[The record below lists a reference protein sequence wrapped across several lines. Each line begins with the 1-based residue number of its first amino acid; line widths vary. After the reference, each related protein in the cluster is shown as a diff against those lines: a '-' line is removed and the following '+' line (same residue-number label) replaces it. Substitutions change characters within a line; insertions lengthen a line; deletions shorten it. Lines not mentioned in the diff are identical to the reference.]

1 MIKLEQMS
9 NYYTQKDLIDFVY
22 EKDDL
27 NDFTKSTLSKFI
39 EDISRQ
45 LIELGYQMNRQPMT
59 LDIHKQYSDLNN
71 TFAEVIFK
79 LLDTE
84 IYSENDIDKILGV
97 FTSNVNLF
105 TDSLCSCVPTYI
117 SIKVEQANDKIQ
129 SVVSKF
135 STEDNGL
142 LDKEDNTISM
152 NTNDNNNDND
162 SDFILNLSDILRK
175 SNSNK
180 PDSTEKHKRF
190 KKYKIKYKR

>member
-39 EDISRQ
+39 DDISRQ
-45 LIELGYQMNRQPMT
+45 LIELSYQMNRQPMT

-84 IYSENDIDKILGV
+84 IYSENDIDKILSV

-105 TDSLCSCVPTYI
+105 TDSLCSCVSTYI

-129 SVVSKF
+129 SIVSKF

-152 NTNDNNNDND
+152 NTNNNDNDND

-175 SNSNK
+175 NNLNK
-180 PDSTEKHKRF
+180 SDSTEKHKRF